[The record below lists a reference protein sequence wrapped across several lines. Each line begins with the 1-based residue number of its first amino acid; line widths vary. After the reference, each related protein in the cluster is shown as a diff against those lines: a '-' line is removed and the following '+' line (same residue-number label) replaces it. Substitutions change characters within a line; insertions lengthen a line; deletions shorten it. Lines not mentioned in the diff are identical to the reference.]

1 MWSKFSFYKHN
12 ISKYILKRCFRFAY
26 GNILEPKLKLR
37 HNVLLMILLQKVNQ
51 KEAHLLKI

>member
-1 MWSKFSFYKHN
+1 MFSFYKHN
-12 ISKYILKRCFRFAY
+12 ISKYILKRCFRFIAY
-26 GNILEPKLKLR
+26 SNILEPKLKLR

>member
-1 MWSKFSFYKHN
+1 MFSIYKHN
-12 ISKYILKRCFRFAY
+12 ISKYILKRCFRFS
-26 GNILEPKLKLR
+26 NILEPKLKLR

>member
-1 MWSKFSFYKHN
+1 MFSFYKHN
-12 ISKYILKRCFRFAY
+12 ISKYILNRFIAY
-26 GNILEPKLKLR
+26 SNILEPKSKLR

>member
-1 MWSKFSFYKHN
+1 MFSFYKHN
-12 ISKYILKRCFRFAY
+12 ISKYILKRCFRFIAY
-26 GNILEPKLKLR
+26 RNILEPKLKLR